1 MAKVMTTP
9 IMAFLQFAFYSKK
22 FSRAILASLAVVCVG
37 VCLATATEIKLTLV
51 GFSVAL
57 AACFVTA
64 IYSIVRHENI
74 KEIINLSLP
83 SLVG

>member
-9 IMAFLQFAFYSKK
+9 IMAILQFAFYGKK
-22 FSRAILASLAVVCVG
+22 FSRAILTTLAVVCIG

-64 IYSIVRHENI
+64 IYCIVKNNI
-74 KEIINLSLP
+74 GLYFS
-83 SLVG
+83 